1 MISGKAWGVFFKFE
15 PLALDDRIL
24 GCDDEKQ
31 GSQKERRQLV
41 IARSMGASTS
51 QGRNE
56 KKRTISDTGLSGH
69 LSKSCIIDEQWL
81 IGEKFKTIKTK

>member
-31 GSQKERRQLV
+31 GSQRERRQLV
-41 IARSMGASTS
+41 ITPSIRVSTS
-51 QGRNE
+51 QARSK

-69 LSKSCIIDEQWL
+69 LGKSCIIDNEQ
-81 IGEKFKTIKTK
+81 